1 MEKAAAFV
9 RDAGGLEGARV
20 FTHLWLALCGQWSW
34 AEIPALPP
42 EVILLPPRG
51 SR

>member
-9 RDAGGLEGARV
+9 RDAGGVERARV
-20 FTHLWLALCGQWSW
+20 FTHMWLALGGQWSW
-34 AEIPALPP
+34 DDDPGAPAGGDPAAD
-42 EVILLPPRG
+42 VV